1 MSSVSVTAAT
11 MVLRRKFSAKHY
23 FEDVR
28 RYNVTVMQYIGELCR
43 YLLTVPEVKKYGRFQ
58 DKVQGI
64 FCPSLGA
71 KFLHNPLLKIATLI
85 SFSQLRKVKKNIFF
99 LLFLESTTTYEKQ

>member
-1 MSSVSVTAAT
+1 MNSVSVTAAT

-43 YLLTVPEVKKYGRFQ
+43 YLLTVPEVKNMDVFK
-58 DKVQGI
+58 
-64 FCPSLGA
+64 L
-71 KFLHNPLLKIATLI
+71 
-85 SFSQLRKVKKNIFF
+85 
-99 LLFLESTTTYEKQ
+99 

>member
-1 MSSVSVTAAT
+1 MNSVSVTAAT

-58 DKVQGI
+58 TLN
-64 FCPSLGA
+64 SWH
-71 KFLHNPLLKIATLI
+71 FLPFSRGQI
-85 SFSQLRKVKKNIFF
+85 SAPFPIENSHPNLFFPIKKSKKKKIFF
-99 LLFLESTTTYEKQ
+99 CFFYSFF

>member
-1 MSSVSVTAAT
+1 MNYVSVTAAT

-43 YLLTVPEVKKYGRFQ
+43 YLLTVPEVKKCGHFQALNSWHFLPFSRGR
-58 DKVQGI
+58 
-64 FCPSLGA
+64 
-71 KFLHNPLLKIATLI
+71 I
-85 SFSQLRKVKKNIFF
+85 SAPFPIQNSHPYLFFPIKK
-99 LLFLESTTTYEKQ
+99 SKK